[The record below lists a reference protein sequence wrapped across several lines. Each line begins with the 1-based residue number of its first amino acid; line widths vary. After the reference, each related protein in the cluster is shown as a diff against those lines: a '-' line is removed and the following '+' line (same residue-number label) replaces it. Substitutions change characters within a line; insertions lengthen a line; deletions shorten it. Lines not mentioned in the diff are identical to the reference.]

1 MIASLLQKYA
11 SPFCVLCLEWNQNV
25 MFCWKTNSLSL
36 YEPIVLV
43 NALVFL
49 TRKVRNAVVIDSAA
63 KTRKFQNWRQKNY
76 DWSISNFKIG
86 AKREKS
92 FWASGS
98 PYCRLLPG
106 TVLRTTMGV
115 WAYFFNLFSIENPPP
130 PMSVTC
136 VVHIYDTCRDV
147 MDLRKSAH
155 TPIVVRNTVPGSN
168 LQYGLLLSH
177 DPRF

>member
-1 MIASLLQKYA
+1 MHNLNMEIDCGFSAGRRKRAMSKR
-11 SPFCVLCLEWNQNV
+11 
-25 MFCWKTNSLSL
+25 
-36 YEPIVLV
+36 
-43 NALVFL
+43 FL
-49 TRKVRNAVVIDSAA
+49 APRDF
-63 KTRKFQNWRQKNY
+63 KFQNWRQK
-76 DWSISNFKIG
+76 K
-86 AKREKS
+86 KS

-136 VVHIYDTCRDV
+136 VMHIYDTRRDV

-177 DPRF
+177 NPRF